1 LPRRYLTPM
10 ASPPYLSG
18 PVEHAVTGGKDVSA
32 MTEPDWVV
40 RDVDIDEDIPMPDD
54 ALEDESEFD
63 DEDGEPG
70 GQPE

>member
-1 LPRRYLTPM
+1 
-10 ASPPYLSG
+10 
-18 PVEHAVTGGKDVSA
+18 